1 MINGDGYQRE
11 SRKENGSYKMVSL
24 FNRVVKKS
32 LTEKIPLRQGSKIQ
46 VGNSIPGRGNS
57 EYQGS
62 EPHAISFKDQ

>member
-32 LTEKIPLRQGSKIQ
+32 LTEKMTFKARKQEPSWEQHSRQREQ
-46 VGNSIPGRGNS
+46 
-57 EYQGS
+57 
-62 EPHAISFKDQ
+62 